1 MSKDK
6 TVKDKSN
13 NKRSALF
20 VILAILGFLAV
31 IAVQVVTRIMYLSD
45 LEYEIYYAETVD
57 AFYNSAYIRQD
68 GLIFSNYFSV
78 NGLYLVLLSIC
89 FKVFG
94 NIKEVIIY
102 FNIALELLTLICI
115 YCALKNIFNR
125 IVAFIVSI
133 VVALYPLIM
142 FMIGDYTGTVYMLL
156 WRSDRLLYLAGAIV
170 FLLLSLI
177 ILAIKKAH
185 KRKKLAKLEADG
197 NSPEGAQP
205 ETKDSDIINLDAV
218 NVEDIPEPTP
228 EASEPARAMHEE
240 EQPAPAPEAPAYEPD
255 SEPVAPAPAEEP
267 AYEPAPQPV
276 AQTPATEP
284 AYASAPEAEPAYEPT
299 TEPAPAEEPAVPV
312 SREEY
317 IAANGVDAADYIS
330 TDSEEPQKKKD
341 PGEYRV
347 VISGLNMLFENP
359 YSHEVEYL
367 HKPAPTPE
375 ALANMS
381 DEDYASYNSV
391 SQPVAV
397 NKDAGKKTKGVD
409 KVDLLINPLPVPK
422 KHEPRNMEYDYDFDE
437 VDLKYDLDID
447 DDAEFDYE

>member
-57 AFYNSAYIRQD
+57 AFYNSAYIGQD

-102 FNIALELLTLICI
+102 FNIALELLALICI

-170 FLLLSLI
+170 FLLLSLV

-197 NSPEGAQP
+197 DSPEGAQP

-228 EASEPARAMHEE
+228 EADEPVRAMHEE
-240 EQPAPAPEAPAYEPD
+240 EKPAPAPEAPAYEPD

-267 AYEPAPQPV
+267 AYEP
-276 AQTPATEP
+276 
-284 AYASAPEAEPAYEPT
+284 T
-299 TEPAPAEEPAVPV
+299 TESAPAEEHAAPV

-317 IAANGVDAADYIS
+317 IAANGVNAADYIS

-397 NKDAGKKTKGVD
+397 NKDTGKKTKGGD

>member
-57 AFYNSAYIRQD
+57 AFYNSAYIGQD

-102 FNIALELLTLICI
+102 FNIALELLALICI

-197 NSPEGAQP
+197 DLPDGAQP

-228 EASEPARAMHEE
+228 EADEPVRAMNEVE
-240 EQPAPAPEAPAYEPD
+240 KPAPAPEAPAYEPD
-255 SEPVAPAPAEEP
+255 SEPVA
-267 AYEPAPQPV
+267 QTPV
-276 AQTPATEP
+276 AQTPETEP
-284 AYASAPEAEPAYEPT
+284 TYEPEPEPAPAPVAEQSATEPAYEPT
-299 TEPAPAEEPAVPV
+299 TEPAPVEEPAAPV

-317 IAANGVDAADYIS
+317 IAANGVNAADYIS

-397 NKDAGKKTKGVD
+397 NKDTGKKTKGGD